1 MNRMNMRGSLSR
13 AALIVGAAWGLAGS
27 GIAFAQDAAP
37 EPAADEAEATG
48 DIVVTGTL
56 IRGIETPTGA
66 NLLNITRESIVST
79 GTTAAKDLLNQTVPQ
94 LSTFNA
100 LPTGS
105 VDFGSAVNKISL
117 RGIGTSAGLSSG
129 TNATLVLL
137 NGHRIVPVGILS
149 TDADPDL
156 IPAEIIQSV
165 QVLPDGGSATYGSDA
180 IGGVVNFVTRKRF
193 DGLQL
198 RYQHVFGSDYNED
211 TAAATLGKSWSTGTA
226 FVSVTYN
233 KHDAI
238 FGRDRDYIT
247 ADFSDRGGVDRRNTA
262 CEFGAFTVDGQL
274 YSANG
279 FTPIASPPRCDQT
292 DWTNLVPEEKRW
304 NVFGYIEQEL
314 GENLKFAVDGFW
326 SDRRAKI
333 YSDIGYISAGTRT
346 ITAANPA
353 FRPVGTETSQSV
365 SVNYARALG
374 NYRVS
379 PHEYNQW
386 QIAPSLTWSVNDDW
400 QVRGEFIHG
409 ESESIIHDRS
419 GVNGAALTATNF
431 NPYDPA
437 LTSPSVIAA
446 LADYELYSRG
456 VNKLTSG
463 TVTATGKLFSLPGGD
478 VQLAF
483 GGEIRRQ
490 SLLDQTVTGPIG
502 NRAGLLSF
510 DSDRTVKALF
520 AELQAPVVGPD
531 NAMPGIAELSL
542 NAAVRYDHYSDFGG
556 TTNPRIGFD
565 YRPVEDLVI
574 RANYQTTFVAPSLA
588 DSGNLIDT
596 RFQITPRTGVPGTG
610 YLVFIAGAGQNLDP
624 QTGRTFSIGAEWA
637 PKGSGFRIGASYWN
651 TRLENIISQALAA
664 YGSSQA
670 ASTTAFNLCGVGG
683 GTWSPSSSGACTLPY
698 LESLQP
704 IYRRIDNGATP
715 SIQQLSDLFQPGVT
729 LIGVIDARR
738 NNFGNAKLDGIDFNA
753 SYQSNV
759 PFGSVF
765 AQIAGTY
772 NLTKKIANVPGR
784 PYVDYLEGTAT
795 IQGSPR
801 LNLVASLGGTSGPVT
816 LRGNLRHNSG
826 YDIPANLSPGQ
837 TRVGSF
843 TVIDFYAGLALD
855 EWTGLEGTRLD
866 VTVNNVF
873 DQDPPFYGAA
883 GNANRTW
890 GYANGGTLGRTVS
903 VGLTA
908 KF

>member
-1 MNRMNMRGSLSR
+1 MNFVTNKGRMLGRT
-13 AALIVGAAWGLAGS
+13 ALAAGS
-27 GIAFAQDAAP
+27 AWLLVAGNAAYAQDEAAAEAP
-37 EPAADEAEATG
+37 EAESS

-66 NLLNITRESIVST
+66 NLLNISRESIVST
-79 GTTAAKDLLNQTVPQ
+79 GVNAAKDLLNQTVPQ

-105 VDFGSAVNKISL
+105 VDFGSAVSKISL
-117 RGIGTSAGLSSG
+117 RGIGTSAGLASG

-193 DGLQL
+193 DGIQM
-198 RYQHVFGSDYNED
+198 RYQHVFGDNYNED
-211 TAAATLGKSWSTGTA
+211 TGGVTVGKSWSTGTA
-226 FVSVTYN
+226 FVSATYN
-233 KHDAI
+233 RHDAI
-238 FGRDRDYIT
+238 FGRDRDYVT
-247 ADFSDRGGVDRRNTA
+247 ADFRSHNGVDRRNTA
-262 CEFGAFTVDGQL
+262 CAYGTFNVNGQL
-274 YSANG
+274 YTGNG
-279 FTPIASPPRCDQT
+279 FSPIAAAQRCDQT
-292 DWTNLVPEEKRW
+292 DWTSLVPEEKRW

-326 SDRRAKI
+326 SDRKAKI
-333 YSDIGYISAGTRT
+333 YSDIGNISAGTRT
-346 ITAANPA
+346 IDATNPFFHPIGA
-353 FRPVGTETSQSV
+353 ETSHSV

-379 PHEYNQW
+379 PHEYNQF
-386 QIAPSLTWSVNDDW
+386 QIAPSLTYSVNDNW

-409 ESESIIHDRS
+409 RSESVIHDRS
-419 GVNGAALTATNF
+419 GVNGAALTSTNF
-431 NPYDPA
+431 NPYDPS
-437 LTSPSVIAA
+437 LTSPAVLAD

-463 TVTATGKLFSLPGGD
+463 TLTAAGTLFSLPGGD
-478 VQLAF
+478 VKLAA

-490 SLLDQTVTGPIG
+490 SLLDQTVTGDIG
-502 NRAGLLSF
+502 NRAGLMSF
-510 DSDRTVKALF
+510 ASKRTVKALF
-520 AELQAPVVGPD
+520 AELQVPVVGD
-531 NAMPGIAELSL
+531 GNSMPGLRELSL
-542 NAAVRYDHYSDFGG
+542 NGAVRYDHYSDFGG
-556 TTNPRIGFD
+556 TTNPRVGFD
-565 YRPVEDLVI
+565 YRPFEDFVV

-610 YLVFIAGAGQNLDP
+610 YLVFIAGAGQNLAP

-637 PKGSGFRIGASYWN
+637 PKGSGIRIGATYWN
-651 TRLENIISQALAA
+651 TRLKNIISQALAA

-683 GTWSPSSSGACTLPY
+683 GTWTASANGPCTQAY
-698 LESLQP
+698 LESIQD
-704 IYRRIDNGATP
+704 IWKRIDNGATP
-715 SIQQLSDLFQPGVT
+715 AIQQLSDLFQPGVT

-738 NNFGNAKLDGIDFNA
+738 NNFGTAKLEGIDFTA
-753 SYQSNV
+753 SYNTDTS
-759 PFGSVF
+759 FGSLF
-765 AQIAGTY
+765 AQVAGTY

-784 PYVDYLEGTAT
+784 PYVDYLNGTAT
-795 IQGSPR
+795 IAGSPKI
-801 LNLVASLGGTSGPVT
+801 NLVTSIGGTSGPATV
-816 LRGNLRHNSG
+816 RANLRHNGG
-826 YDIPANLSPGQ
+826 YDIPTNLSPGQ
-837 TRVGSF
+837 SRVGSY
-843 TVIDFYAGLALD
+843 TVVDLYAGVALD
-855 EWTGLEGTRLD
+855 KWVGQEGTRLD
-866 VTVNNVF
+866 ITVNNLF

-883 GNANRTW
+883 GNANRPW
-890 GYANGGTLGRTVS
+890 GYANGGTLGRTVAL
-903 VGLTA
+903 GLTT